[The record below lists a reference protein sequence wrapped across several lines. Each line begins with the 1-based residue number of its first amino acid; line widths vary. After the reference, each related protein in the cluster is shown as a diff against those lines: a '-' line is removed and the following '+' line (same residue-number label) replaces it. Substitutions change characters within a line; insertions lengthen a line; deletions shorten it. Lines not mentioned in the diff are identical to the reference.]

1 MSVLVRSALRDFVF
15 QCFYFLASR
24 LHGRKHSMVDPYV
37 DIVAFSDQLKSAV
50 QLHVLVQVPVFGL
63 NPKGVFIPVI
73 LPYLYHQ

>member
-1 MSVLVRSALRDFVF
+1 
-15 QCFYFLASR
+15 
-24 LHGRKHSMVDPYV
+24 MVNPHI

-63 NPKGVFIPVI
+63 NPKGVSIPVI